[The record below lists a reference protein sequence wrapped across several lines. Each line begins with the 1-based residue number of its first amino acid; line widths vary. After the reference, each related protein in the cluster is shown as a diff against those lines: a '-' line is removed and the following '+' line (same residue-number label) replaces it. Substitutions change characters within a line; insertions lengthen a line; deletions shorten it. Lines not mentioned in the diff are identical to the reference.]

1 MSFPTKYTV
10 PEETDTLTDARA
22 AVAKLEAEHRARG
35 LHLSGRI
42 IHVVHYLPIVSTLR
56 TKADDPLISPPKTPE
71 AADIVTL
78 ETTRSNAR
86 EYFLD
91 SLVRSRTR
99 RLLVDCAPMI
109 YRADPCCPNITYLT
123 PVRAQVPQSSSSPPT
138 TTIHNPQPH
147 LPCFPRTDRML
158 PCQRR
163 STNLEGGS

>member
-1 MSFPTKYTV
+1 MSFPTKYNV

-22 AVAKLEAEHRARG
+22 AVAHLEAEHRARG

-56 TKADDPLISPPKTPE
+56 TREEAPLMSPPKTPE
-71 AADIVTL
+71 AADIVNL
-78 ETTRSNAR
+78 ETTRSSAR
-86 EYFLD
+86 KYFLS

-99 RLLVDCAPMI
+99 TSPLDCASMI
-109 YRADPCCPNITYLT
+109 YCAGPYWPDITYLT
-123 PVRAQVPQSSSSPPT
+123 LLRVQVPPSSSSPRK
-138 TTIHNPQPH
+138 TTIHNLHPP
-147 LPCFPRTDRML
+147 LPFSPPIDRMS